1 MREICNLGHSDRA
14 LRALGGLAML
24 ALGWFHVV
32 PGLWSAAFQLFG
44 WFPLVTGIAGWCP
57 VYVLFGFRTRT
68 PH

>member
-1 MREICNLGHSDRA
+1 MRDICNLGHSDRA
-14 LRALGGLAML
+14 IRVLSGLAML